1 MLTRTLALK
10 TMLVALA
17 GAAALS
23 IVSIFLQ
30 NDLGWRLAGVAAIV
44 GVATALAIPA
54 TPGEAG
60 GRLKVFARV
69 YLGMLAFGAA
79 TAVLAAWTDGT
90 TPFPELFVLWLLLW
104 VPSLL
109 AAAPALHSRDGAE
122 RALVLAEAVSIGGA
136 GIACG
141 LGLARL
147 VLDLGFGIGS
157 TGLWSGIGES
167 FLILGPSVT
176 AAAAAIG
183 LRRSSTSRLTPLPAA
198 SAIDRV
204 AGVLG
209 IVASGAVC
217 VASLASVILHETAMT
232 AQDAP
237 IPGVVRALEPL
248 AVTAAAPAVA
258 AAAWCFLGLTVVPGF
273 LRYLRH
279 LSVFAILLTGL
290 LVSAVQWMIFVE
302 NSPYGWSDHAF
313 LAQMTF
319 AFSVLAG
326 SSLLAALVL
335 MRVHR
340 SRPHVGGR
348 IARVDWRCPRC
359 GRREVIALGVHS
371 CPECGL
377 SAEVRVRDDRCAACG
392 YDLHGIPVDAVH
404 CPECGNARQ
413 RPDAPALL

>member
-1 MLTRTLALK
+1 VL
-10 TMLVALA
+10 
-17 GAAALS
+17 
-23 IVSIFLQ
+23 
-30 NDLGWRLAGVAAIV
+30 D
-44 GVATALAIPA
+44 
-54 TPGEAG
+54 
-60 GRLKVFARV
+60 
-69 YLGMLAFGAA
+69 LAFG
-79 TAVLAAWTDGT
+79 
-90 TPFPELFVLWLLLW
+90 
-104 VPSLL
+104 
-109 AAAPALHSRDGAE
+109 
-122 RALVLAEAVSIGGA
+122 GGP
-136 GIACG
+136 
-141 LGLARL
+141 R
-147 VLDLGFGIGS
+147 GFGDEIGQ
-157 TGLWSGIGES
+157 G
-167 FLILGPSVT
+167 FLILGPSIT
-176 AAAAAIG
+176 AAAAATG
-183 LRRSSTSRLTPLPAA
+183 LRRNSTSRLAPLPAPSTA
-198 SAIDRV
+198 DRV
-204 AGVLG
+204 VGAVGL
-209 IVASGAVC
+209 VASLGVTF
-217 VASLASVILHETAMT
+217 ASLASALLQEAAWTS
-232 AQDAP
+232 QSAP

-279 LSVFAILLTGL
+279 LSVLAILLTGL
-290 LVSAVQWMIFVE
+290 LVSVVQWMIFLE
-302 NSPYGWSDHAF
+302 DSPYGWSDHAF

-404 CPECGNARQ
+404 CPECGNERQ